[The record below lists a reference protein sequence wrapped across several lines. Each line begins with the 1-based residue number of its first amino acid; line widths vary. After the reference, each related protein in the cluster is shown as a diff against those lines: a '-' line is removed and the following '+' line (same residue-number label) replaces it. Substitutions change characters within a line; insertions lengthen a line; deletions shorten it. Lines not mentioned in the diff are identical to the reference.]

1 MPWKQTIQEQVSGM
15 NISNGGKA
23 IRFQPVKVA
32 KANKPLLVI
41 GLGGTGLRIGRR
53 IKDMFIERF
62 IPATV
67 PTPGLDERLPSFTR
81 FLAVDTDRDDMN
93 TLGYQGSERC
103 EIGDP
108 NIASKLAPEN
118 RKALPSY
125 ISDWLNPNIVSN
137 SGNGVEKAEDVTAN
151 GARLKIIFR
160 PSAKKNIDGT
170 VSTRALSNGYN
181 FVRMDGV
188 ATAPGAEGEPTDPD
202 TGGDSGNGDDVLD
215 PLG

>member
-1 MPWKQTIQEQVSGM
+1 MAVIY
-15 NISNGGKA
+15 KA
-23 IRFQPVKVA
+23 RKASI
-32 KANKPLLVI
+32 ANKEGKKLYHPMIVLTGSVKLEQIANDLAELSSLSPGDTYNVVKNLPGVI
-41 GLGGTGLRIGRR
+41 QRYLANGNSVFLDGLGS
-53 IKDMFIERF
+53 FA
-62 IPATV
+62 PA
-67 PTPGLDERLPSFTR
+67 
-81 FLAVDTDRDDMN
+81 
-93 TLGYQGSERC
+93 
-103 EIGDP
+103 
-108 NIASKLAPEN
+108 
-118 RKALPSY
+118 
-125 ISDWLNPNIVSN
+125 LNN

-188 ATAPGAEGEPTDPD
+188 ATAPGAEGEPTNPD

>member
-1 MPWKQTIQEQVSGM
+1 MAVIY
-15 NISNGGKA
+15 KA
-23 IRFQPVKVA
+23 RQAVF
-32 KANKPLLVI
+32 ANKEGKKLYHPMIVLTGSVKLEQIANDLAELSSLSPGDTYNVVKNLPGVI
-41 GLGGTGLRIGRR
+41 QRYLANGNSVFLDGLGS
-53 IKDMFIERF
+53 F
-62 IPATV
+62 A
-67 PTPGLDERLPSFTR
+67 PT
-81 FLAVDTDRDDMN
+81 
-93 TLGYQGSERC
+93 
-103 EIGDP
+103 
-108 NIASKLAPEN
+108 
-118 RKALPSY
+118 
-125 ISDWLNPNIVSN
+125 LNN

-181 FVRMDGV
+181 FGRMDGV